1 MTSRQE
7 LLLTELLEKY
17 IAQAEPVSS
26 ALLAKRARVSSAT
39 VRNELAELE
48 KMGFV
53 EQPHTSAGRIPTL
66 KAYEFYIERLSPK
79 EPAGAAAKRF
89 ETALN
94 ANHAAKAVAKELAE
108 AAHAAVMIALS
119 KDSFY
124 YTGISEL
131 FAQPEFNDQQTVVT
145 ISRVLDLLDEA
156 LNHLYERATAETTVL
171 IGEANPLTPN
181 CALFVNRC
189 QVEQGTE
196 GVLAMLSPLR
206 TDYNRNAGM
215 LAFAK
220 QLLDTK
226 HNV

>member
-1 MTSRQE
+1 MTTRQE

-48 KMGFV
+48 KEGYV
-53 EQPHTSAGRIPTL
+53 AQPHTSAGRIPTL
-66 KAYEFYIERLSPK
+66 KAYEFYLKRLDPK
-79 EPAGAAAKRF
+79 EPTGTAAKRLQGC
-89 ETALN
+89 LN
-94 ANHAAKAVAKELAE
+94 AQHAAKALAKELAE
-108 AAHAAVMIALS
+108 SAHAAVMIALN

-131 FAQPEFNDQQTVVT
+131 FSHPEFNDQRTVVT
-145 ISRVLDLLDEA
+145 ISRVLDLLDET
-156 LNHLYERATAETTVL
+156 LKLLYEQASAETAVL

-189 QVEQGTE
+189 SVEQGSE

-206 TDYNRNAGM
+206 TDYNRNVGM

-220 QLLDTK
+220 NLLDTK
-226 HNV
+226 HNA